1 MSIYIKNGKVVRE
14 DGIDELN
21 ILIEDEYI
29 KKIDKPT
36 NFSDKEVSDSEEI
49 DAKGCYVFPG
59 IIDAHTHYLLK
70 SRNTVTAD
78 DFYSGSIASVFG
90 GVTTFID
97 FINDENERDR
107 TFKDSLDNRIKEARD
122 SVVDYSFHQSVY
134 DFNEKTPQQL
144 RTIKDEGINNIKI
157 YTTYRKEGYL
167 IEEDKLYELFKTLKQ
182 LEMLPIVHAED
193 NEIIEK
199 NQKKFKEEGKTDLKY
214 HPDIRTA
221 QSEAAAIGNI
231 AELIDIFD
239 MPGYIVHLSSK
250 KGLEELRK
258 RKANGVKITAE
269 TAPHYLVLDR
279 EWLTKEDGYLYYM
292 TPPLRTKE
300 DNESLWEGLVEDDID
315 VVATDHCAFDITQK
329 KMGNDAFNT
338 LPGIPGSET
347 LLPLV
352 YHFGQKKELDL
363 VDMIKKLSI
372 NPAKIYGLYPQKGS
386 LKENTDADLVIF
398 DPEKSR
404 ELNSMF
410 MHSNSGYS
418 PYSHIEVEGFPIT
431 TISRGSIIVNKGA
444 YRGHRGHGKFI
455 KADKSSLY

>member
-1 MSIYIKNGKVVRE
+1 
-14 DGIDELN
+14 
-21 ILIEDEYI
+21 
-29 KKIDKPT
+29 
-36 NFSDKEVSDSEEI
+36 
-49 DAKGCYVFPG
+49 
-59 IIDAHTHYLLK
+59 
-70 SRNTVTAD
+70 
-78 DFYSGSIASVFG
+78 
-90 GVTTFID
+90 
-97 FINDENERDR
+97 
-107 TFKDSLDNRIKEARD
+107 
-122 SVVDYSFHQSVY
+122 
-134 DFNEKTPQQL
+134 
-144 RTIKDEGINNIKI
+144 
-157 YTTYRKEGYL
+157 
-167 IEEDKLYELFKTLKQ
+167 
-182 LEMLPIVHAED
+182 
-193 NEIIEK
+193 
-199 NQKKFKEEGKTDLKY
+199 
-214 HPDIRTA
+214 
-221 QSEAAAIGNI
+221 
-231 AELIDIFD
+231 

-258 RKANGVKITAE
+258 RQAKGVKLTAE

-300 DNESLWEGLVEDDID
+300 DNESLWEGLIEDDID

-329 KMGNDAFNT
+329 KMGDDAFNT

-352 YHFGQKKELDL
+352 HHFGQKKGLKL
-363 VDMIKKLSI
+363 VDMINKLST

-398 DPEKSR
+398 DPEKTR

-431 TISRGSIIVNKGA
+431 TISRGSIIVKQGA